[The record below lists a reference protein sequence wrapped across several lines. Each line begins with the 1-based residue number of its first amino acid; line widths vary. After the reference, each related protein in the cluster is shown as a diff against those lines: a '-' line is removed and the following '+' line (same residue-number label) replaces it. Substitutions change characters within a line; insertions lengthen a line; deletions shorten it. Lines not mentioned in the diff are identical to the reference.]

1 MLMKR
6 SAILLFIAVL
16 AATACTERTATPP
29 VEFIEVPADTATP
42 KANESIVGDGPIIV
56 IPEERNP
63 EDATPI
69 SEDDELIYE
78 ELIGQGKE

>member
-1 MLMKR
+1 M
-6 SAILLFIAVL
+6 
-16 AATACTERTATPP
+16 
-29 VEFIEVPADTATP
+29 PADKATP